1 LQPVSKEEIKGVCD
15 ELNSKFEFR
24 FHEQK
29 LIEKYYRDTELFGLI
44 EEAVAK
50 FTNNYT
56 ETRKPE
62 EALAPILIRLDFDY
76 TDLVKHGQQLLHFIY
91 REPLQF
97 DEAVKYSV
105 FGLVRDLLKA
115 NSNNGP
121 KAIDIAQL
129 HTQWRLLDIPLQK
142 CLIFCPTKY
151 NCPLGISLVHGILSA
166 YTPPEILVLQSIWYC
181 SGNCKRNAIRS
192 SSTEGKSPLCPN
204 CSQSM
209 SEYQK
214 LRVTENYC
222 IIAILPSAS
231 VETTSRQ
238 PNRIYRPILIRLRAH
253 THDCELKLGASYQV
267 TGYYNS
273 TSINY
278 QFESCHLKRT

>member
-1 LQPVSKEEIKGVCD
+1 MFNVSTSITTQSSD
-15 ELNSKFEFR
+15 NTNSSGNTTQR
-24 FHEQK
+24 YSQFHEQK

-105 FGLVRDLLKA
+105 YGLVRDLLKA

-192 SSTEGKSPLCPN
+192 NSTEGKCFANLWIDTLLNFLGFS
-204 CSQSM
+204 CSAFVSQLFTVH
-209 SEYQK
+209 E
-214 LRVTENYC
+214 
-222 IIAILPSAS
+222 
-231 VETTSRQ
+231 
-238 PNRIYRPILIRLRAH
+238 RISKVAC
-253 THDCELKLGASYQV
+253 D
-267 TGYYNS
+267 
-273 TSINY
+273 
-278 QFESCHLKRT
+278 